1 MPFEVRSLRAFAL
14 LKSWAHAYPPLLF
27 SQFDGNTAA
36 GKYNYTNI
44 IARLKDLK
52 SRIDRETEEWKEK
65 GKGTKKLRMCPLHF
79 PL

>member
-1 MPFEVRSLRAFAL
+1 MSR
-14 LKSWAHAYPPLLF
+14 LLF

-65 GKGTKKLRMCPLHF
+65 GKGTKNCASAHF
-79 PL
+79 TSRFESS